1 MDIKLYTDYL
11 VHILKSAID
20 GQAPDAMPD
29 AIDESVFLQF
39 CAFHR
44 LENIVYLTIGD
55 KLSENAQ
62 KALFE
67 RYNRSVFVGATQ
79 SYYLEEVENAFGKN
93 NIDYL
98 VLKGR
103 ELVKLYPSE
112 DMRQSADFDMY
123 LGRENSKKAK
133 DIMLGLGFE
142 IISYT
147 DTDEHD
153 EYIADKVAMC
163 EIHPVLIQNNHPWQA
178 ECNRI
183 PERLIKSDNKPHEL
197 KMSNEDFY
205 LYNLAH
211 TAKHMKY
218 AGIGIRAF
226 LDMWLIYKAY
236 GQSFDWDYLD
246 EKLALANLT
255 EFEKHTRRLCD
266 YWFESKET
274 DDTVKAMAVYVAQSG
289 WVGTYEQQ
297 KSTALAENAGKTQSV
312 KMAKLKKYTGIIFSP
327 YETMVQRYPILKKH
341 KWLLQFC
348 RIHRA
353 LRAVIKRRDV
363 IRDVAKDIEAGDMGT
378 GKAIVELKKSIGL

>member
-20 GQAPDAMPD
+20 GQTPDTIPDAV
-29 AIDESVFLQF
+29 DESVFLQF
-39 CAFHR
+39 CAFHK

-55 KLSENAQ
+55 RLSENA
-62 KALFE
+62 KKIMAE

-79 SYYLEEVENAFGKN
+79 AYYLEEVETALAKN

-112 DMRQSADFDMY
+112 DMRQSADFDIY

-133 DIMLGLGFE
+133 DIMCDLGFE
-142 IISYT
+142 IMSYT

-153 EYIADKVAMC
+153 EYIADKIAMC
-163 EIHPVLIQNNHPWQA
+163 EIHPVLIQSNHPWRK
-178 ECNRI
+178 ECNCI
-183 PERLIKSDNKPHEL
+183 PERLIKSEGKPHEL

-226 LDMWLIYKAY
+226 LDMWLIFRTY

-255 EFEKHTRRLCD
+255 EFEKNTRRLCD
-266 YWFESKET
+266 YWFEDKET

-289 WVGTYEQQ
+289 WVGTYDQQ

-312 KMAKLKKYTGIIFSP
+312 KVAKLKKYTQIIFSP

-341 KWLLQFC
+341 KCLLPLC

-363 IRDVAKDIEAGDMGT
+363 IRDVAKDIEAGDMET